1 MCLALFG
8 FKNFWKIKGILKT
21 GFYEWVYQSQCFS
34 SLWCALV
41 NSYTYD
47 CCIYFWFLFLGG
59 FFVLAMLS
67 DIIRTWFWFIS
78 LTYLVL
84 HKHFHGHFFH
94 NVYFRPSLSADW
106 TESTMLYIRPKMRAY
121 RWRPLESLSLYPA
134 YSWCFRCSIWDIC
147 SNTLPC
153 KPEE

>member
-1 MCLALFG
+1 MNGSINRSVFPVCGVHWLIATRMIVVFIFG
-8 FKNFWKIKGILKT
+8 FCFW
-21 GFYEWVYQSQCFS
+21 
-34 SLWCALV
+34 
-41 NSYTYD
+41 
-47 CCIYFWFLFLGG
+47 LF